1 MSIDVRHA
9 ELSDGDTLAR
19 LRWAWRVERKPETE
33 TKFGEAE
40 FLAGFQSWWVD
51 NHDRH
56 VAVVA
61 TYRAD
66 VVGMGFLSVVGRVP
80 NPGDLQ
86 RRHGDLQSVY
96 VAPEHR
102 GQGVGTRVVLELV
115 ERAQDL
121 GCDKVTVHAG
131 QTSVPLYE
139 RLGFA
144 RFERLLTLDL
154 APPARSTTA

>member
-9 ELSDGDTLAR
+9 ELSDGETLAR
-19 LRWAWRVERKPETE
+19 LRWAWRVEREPETAPD
-33 TKFGEAE
+33 EAE
-40 FLAGFQSWWVD
+40 FLAGFQSWWAD
-51 NHDRH
+51 DHNGHL
-56 VAVVA
+56 AVVA
-61 TYRAD
+61 TYKTE
-66 VVGMGFLSVVGRVP
+66 VVGMGFLAIVARVP
-80 NPGDLQ
+80 NPGHLQ
-86 RRHGDLQSVY
+86 RHHGDLQSVY

-115 ERAQDL
+115 GRAQDL

-131 QTSVPLYE
+131 RASVSLYE

-154 APPARSTTA
+154 APRSRSTTA